1 MSSKRCN
8 ICAQTLPLEDFVK
21 STSAKSGRGA
31 RCKHCDNERHKA
43 LRDGVAPPLP
53 PAPEPEPEA
62 HEMSPIGDKAEN
74 EKTLC
79 RLDGVSDDREAL
91 IAGLLDERNRL
102 LEHANS
108 RGLQINPRGI
118 DQSLATLG
126 YWSAP

>member
-1 MSSKRCN
+1 
-8 ICAQTLPLEDFVK
+8 
-21 STSAKSGRGA
+21 
-31 RCKHCDNERHKA
+31 
-43 LRDGVAPPLP
+43 
-53 PAPEPEPEA
+53 
-62 HEMSPIGDKAEN
+62 MSPIGDKPEN